1 MKTNKRNL
9 LATAT
14 LALCGIFAGTHASFA
29 AEKDTLNMTDVNFIK
44 KEAAAGKATVKL
56 AELAVTKAQSADV
69 KAFAE
74 KLVTDHTAANEELAK
89 LAKQKGVEV
98 STVIDPDHAETY
110 QKLEKQSG
118 ADFDKE
124 FLSTVVSGHKKC
136 VDSFEEEVKEAKDAD
151 VKAWSEK
158 ILVTLRTHLDKAKE
172 LSSK

>member
-1 MKTNKRNL
+1 MKTNKRNI

-14 LALCGIFAGTHASFA
+14 VALLGMMAGTHASFA
-29 AEKDTLNMTDVNFIK
+29 AEKDTLVMSDVNFIK

-56 AELAVTKAQSADV
+56 AELAVTKAQNADV

-74 KLVTDHTAANEELAK
+74 KLVAHHTVANEELAK

-110 QKLEKQSG
+110 QKLEKYSG
-118 ADFDKE
+118 AEFDKE

-136 VDSFEEEVKEAKDAD
+136 VDSFEEEVKDAKDAD

-158 ILVTLRTHLDKAKE
+158 TLATLKTHLDKANE